1 MARKEITVKLF
12 IGEKQVDRL
21 PEDYCDRMMDR
32 LSETM
37 SRYYTEHP
45 DEYAILLA
53 GLRKEGKIVA
63 D

>member
-12 IGEKQVDRL
+12 IGGKQVDRL
-21 PEDYCDRMMDR
+21 PADYCEQMNQK
-32 LSETM
+32 LSEAM

-53 GLRKEGKIVA
+53 GNRAEGGR
-63 D
+63 

>member
-21 PEDYCDRMMDR
+21 PEGYWDRMMDR
-32 LSETM
+32 VSETM
-37 SRYYTEHP
+37 SRYYTQHP
-45 DEYAILLA
+45 DEYAVLLA